1 MTGPSLVGRLSMSN
15 DSGAVDAP
23 GVGGDA
29 FGWELAVAD
38 QVVVN
43 REFEQP
49 VEDEASAPRP
59 PSVEAENE
67 FVEVALELRVIEA
80 SLVSPEVPAFGQRRD
95 AVDPGQQRADILAC
109 SGGRSL
115 AMRFVEVAEPI
126 DALVAAPPVGH
137 DRRSRFDV
145 CHDEG
150 MERVG

>member
-1 MTGPSLVGRLSMSN
+1 MPEQITWRRVIRVTGPSLVGRLSMSN

-49 VEDEASAPRP
+49 VEDEVAAPRS

-67 FVEVALELRVIEA
+67 FVEIALEVSVPGESRGTSVWPTTRCGCSPDKSAPTSSPAMEA
-80 SLVSPEVPAFGQRRD
+80 AHWLLGSWR
-95 AVDPGQQRADILAC
+95 
-109 SGGRSL
+109 
-115 AMRFVEVAEPI
+115 
-126 DALVAAPPVGH
+126 
-137 DRRSRFDV
+137 
-145 CHDEG
+145 
-150 MERVG
+150 